1 MPTAAEQ
8 YRKLVA
14 KLEAL
19 QEAPVAAFNQN
30 ADNAAVGSVA
40 ADPAVTPAPAPEPQP
55 TPTQDATQIPTIE
68 ASTFSQ
74 AYAQAKKQGLK
85 TFKWCGVYAVKDQVK
100 PQPVPPAPK
109 KVDDP
114 MTFAKAYS
122 LRNTPNQP
130 LLKKT
135 DVTQAGPNATNLKPG
150 GGIDFSK
157 QFDVKAVR

>member
-74 AYAQAKKQGLK
+74 AYAKAKKQGLK
-85 TFKWCGVYAVKDQVK
+85 KFKWCGVYAVKDAVPPK
-100 PQPVPPAPK
+100 PVPPKPVPATDTLPTTRT
-109 KVDDP
+109 V
-114 MTFAKAYS
+114 
-122 LRNTPNQP
+122 QP
-130 LLKKT
+130 QY
-135 DVTQAGPNATNLKPG
+135 DVKNDASGRFQAGLANM
-150 GGIDFSK
+150 I
-157 QFDVKAVR
+157 